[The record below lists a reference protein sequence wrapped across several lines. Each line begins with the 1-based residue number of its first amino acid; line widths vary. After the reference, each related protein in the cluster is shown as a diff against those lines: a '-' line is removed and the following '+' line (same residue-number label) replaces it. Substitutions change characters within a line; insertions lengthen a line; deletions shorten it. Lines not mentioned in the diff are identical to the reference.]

1 MSTVGFIGLGVM
13 GMPMAKN
20 LLAAGYPVLAFNRSP
35 GKLRTFAEAGGGV
48 AANVA
53 EVARKSD
60 VVITNLPDTP
70 DVETVL
76 LGENG
81 VLDNLAP
88 GSVVVDVST
97 IGPDAARRIAE
108 AAAERG
114 IGALDAPVSGGEQG
128 AVAGTLSIMV
138 GGKPETF
145 AAALPVLQALG
156 ETIVHVGPSG
166 SGQTV
171 KAANQL
177 IVAAHLGVLAEAITL
192 LEALEVDTEAA
203 VRVLSGGLA
212 GSRVLD
218 LKAEQMRTSKFDAG
232 FRVALHHKDLGIAL
246 AAAREA
252 GVVTPLSAL
261 AAQEIAGLFAQGNG
275 DLDHS
280 AVVRIVRQL
289 SGRSPRSVTTI

>member
-1 MSTVGFIGLGVM
+1 MTTVGFIGLGVM

-20 LLAAGYPVLAFNRSP
+20 LLAAGYPVVGYNRSP
-35 GKLRTFAEAGGGV
+35 GKLRAFAEVGGAA

-53 EVARKSD
+53 EVAGRSD
-60 VVITNLPDTP
+60 LVITNLPDTP
-70 DVETVL
+70 DVESVL

-81 VLDNLAP
+81 VLEGLAP
-88 GSVVVDVST
+88 GGVVVDVST
-97 IGPDAARRIAE
+97 IRPDAARRIAE
-108 AAAERG
+108 VAAERG

-138 GGKPETF
+138 GGNPETF
-145 AAALPVLQALG
+145 ASALPVLQAMG
-156 ETIVHVGPSG
+156 KTIVHVGPPG

-177 IVAAHLGVLAEAITL
+177 IVAAHLGVLAEALTL
-192 LEALEVDTEAA
+192 LEALDVDTEAA
-203 VRVLSGGLA
+203 VRVLGGGLA

-218 LKAEQMRTSKFDAG
+218 LKAEQMRTSRFEPG

-246 AAAREA
+246 TTAREA

-261 AAQEIAGLFAQGNG
+261 AAQEIAGLLAQGDG

-280 AVVRIVRQL
+280 AVVRIIRQL
-289 SGRSPRSVTTI
+289 SGRAAG

>member
-1 MSTVGFIGLGVM
+1 MTTVGFIGLGVM

-20 LLAAGYPVLAFNRSP
+20 LLAAGYPVVGYNRSP
-35 GKLRTFAEAGGGV
+35 GKLRAFAEVGGAA

-53 EVARKSD
+53 EVAGRSD
-60 VVITNLPDTP
+60 LVITNLPDTP
-70 DVETVL
+70 DVESVL

-81 VLDNLAP
+81 VLEGLAP
-88 GSVVVDVST
+88 GGVVVDVST
-97 IGPDAARRIAE
+97 IRPDAARRIAE
-108 AAAERG
+108 VAAERG

-138 GGKPETF
+138 GGNPETF
-145 AAALPVLQALG
+145 ASALPVLQAMG
-156 ETIVHVGPSG
+156 KTIVHVGPPG

-177 IVAAHLGVLAEAITL
+177 IVAAHLGVLAEALTL
-192 LEALEVDTEAA
+192 LEALDVDTEAA
-203 VRVLSGGLA
+203 VRVLGGGLA

-218 LKAEQMRTSKFDAG
+218 LKAEQMRTSRFEPG

-246 AAAREA
+246 TTAREA

-261 AAQEIAGLFAQGNG
+261 AAQEIAGLLAQGDG

-280 AVVRIVRQL
+280 AVVRIIRQL
-289 SGRSPRSVTTI
+289 SGRATG

>member
-1 MSTVGFIGLGVM
+1 MTTVGFIGLGVM

-20 LLAAGYPVLAFNRSP
+20 LLAAGYPVVGYNRSP
-35 GKLRTFAEAGGGV
+35 GKLRAFAEVGGAA

-53 EVARKSD
+53 EVAGRSD
-60 VVITNLPDTP
+60 LVITNLPDTP
-70 DVETVL
+70 DVESVL

-81 VLDNLAP
+81 VLEGLAP
-88 GSVVVDVST
+88 GGVVVDVST
-97 IGPDAARRIAE
+97 IRPDVARRIAE
-108 AAAERG
+108 VAAERG

-138 GGKPETF
+138 GGNPETF
-145 AAALPVLQALG
+145 ASALPVLQAMG
-156 ETIVHVGPSG
+156 KTIVHVGPPG

-177 IVAAHLGVLAEAITL
+177 IVAAHLGVLAEALTL
-192 LEALEVDTEAA
+192 LEALDVDTEAA
-203 VRVLSGGLA
+203 VRVLGGGLA

-218 LKAEQMRTSKFDAG
+218 LKAEQMRTSRFEPG

-246 AAAREA
+246 TTAREA

-261 AAQEIAGLFAQGNG
+261 AAQEIAGLLAQGDG

-280 AVVRIVRQL
+280 AVVRIIRQL
-289 SGRSPRSVTTI
+289 SGRAAG